1 MDSEF
6 RFAYMQWAPL
16 QKRRKNYTISI
27 FLFAYFIPFFGT
39 VSCTV
44 GIPIQMNADA
54 ATAADDVD
62 NDGVRGNG
70 RSESEN
76 ILNEWR

>member
-1 MDSEF
+1 
-6 RFAYMQWAPL
+6 
-16 QKRRKNYTISI
+16 
-27 FLFAYFIPFFGT
+27 
-39 VSCTV
+39 
-44 GIPIQMNADA
+44 MNADA
-54 ATAADDVD
+54 ATATAADDVD